1 MSKLVVLTAAEQVA
15 AHLRGELLSGTWSG
29 LMPGGDRLA
38 AEFGIGRDTVEAA
51 LRLLERKG
59 LLVNQGR
66 RRGRLIAPLTDGTTA
81 RRIRVEIL
89 LYELMD
95 RGVDYIVDLGHALE
109 EAGHKVHFTPKSLT
123 ELGMNVGRVARMVE
137 HTEADAWV
145 ILGGTS
151 EVLEWFAAR
160 DKPAFALFGR
170 RRGLRIASVG
180 PDKRPAMAAVTRTLV
195 DLGHR
200 RIVFLVRQMRRLP
213 KPGAVEQ
220 AFLDTL
226 AEHGISPGPYHLPD
240 WVDHAE
246 GYHARLQSL
255 FRLTPP
261 TALIVDEVPLF
272 TAAQQFL
279 ASKGLRVPEDVSLVS
294 TDYAPSFEW
303 CRPRISH
310 IRWDTRPVV
319 KRIVQWT
326 NHISHGKVDLR
337 QTLTSAEFIKG
348 GTIGPAGD

>member
-1 MSKLVVLTAAEQVA
+1 MSRLVVLTAAEQVA
-15 AHLRGELLSGTWSG
+15 AHLRGELLRGTWSG

-38 AEFGIGRDTVEAA
+38 AELGIGRDTVEAA
-51 LRLLERKG
+51 LRMLEEGG

-66 RRGRLIAPLTDGTTA
+66 RRGRLIAPLTDATPT
-81 RRIRVEIL
+81 RRIRVVVL
-89 LYELMD
+89 PYESMD
-95 RGVDYIVDLGHALE
+95 RGLDYIVELRHGLSD
-109 EAGHKVHFTPKSLT
+109 AGHSVHYSPKSLT
-123 ELGMNVGRVARMVE
+123 ELGMDLGRVARMVE

-145 ILGGTS
+145 VIAGS
-151 EVLEWFAAR
+151 REVLEWFAAQG
-160 DKPAFALFGR
+160 KPAFAVFGR

-180 PDKRPAMAAVTRTLV
+180 PDKPPAMAAATRTLLG
-195 DLGHR
+195 LGHS
-200 RIVFLVRQMRRLP
+200 RIVLLVRQMRRLP

-255 FRLTPP
+255 FRHTPP
-261 TALIVDEVPLF
+261 TALIVDEVALF
-272 TAAQQFL
+272 TAAQQFIG
-279 ASKGLRVPEDVSLVS
+279 SKGLRVPEDVSLVS
-294 TDYAPSFEW
+294 TDYDTSFEW

-319 KRIVQWT
+319 KRVVRWA
-326 NHISHGKVDLR
+326 NHISRGKEDFR
-337 QTLTSAEFIKG
+337 QTLTPAEFVEG
-348 GTIGPAGD
+348 GTIGPV